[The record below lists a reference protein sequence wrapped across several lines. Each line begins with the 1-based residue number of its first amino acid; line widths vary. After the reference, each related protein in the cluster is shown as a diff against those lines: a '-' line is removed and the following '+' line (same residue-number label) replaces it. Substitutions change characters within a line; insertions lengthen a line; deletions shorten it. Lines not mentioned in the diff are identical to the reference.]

1 MSTPHIAAERGQ
13 IAETVLMGGDP
24 LRMKFIAENYLE
36 NAVCYST
43 VRNAFGYTGLYK
55 GVRVS
60 VQAHGMGMPSM
71 GIYSWELMK
80 EYGCENLIRIGTTG
94 SIREDL
100 KIGDV
105 VFSLASS
112 TDSNWQDQYKIHGH
126 YASCC
131 DFTLLRKAVEAAE
144 ARGIPYRV
152 GNTVAEDVFYN
163 VNPEVHESWERMGC
177 LCVEMEASALYMN
190 AAYLG
195 KRALALFTVSDEIKT
210 GKRATAEER
219 ERSFTNMIEIG
230 LGAALAL

>member
-1 MSTPHIAAERGQ
+1 MSTPHIGAEKGQ

-36 NAVCYST
+36 NVVCYST
-43 VRNAFGYTGLYK
+43 VRNCYGFTGTYK
-55 GVRVS
+55 GVPVS

-80 EYGCENLIRIGTTG
+80 EFGCQNLIRIGTTG
-94 SIREDL
+94 SIQEDV

-112 TDSNWQDQYKIHGH
+112 TDSNWQEQFKIHGNF
-126 YASCC
+126 ASCC
-131 DFTLLRKAVEAAE
+131 DFGLLRKGVEAAE
-144 ARGIPYRV
+144 KRGIPYKV

-163 VNPEVHESWERMGC
+163 VNPEVHEAWQRMGC
-177 LCVEMEASALYMN
+177 LCVEMEAAALYMN

-195 KRALALFTVSDEIKT
+195 RKALALFTVSDELAT
-210 GKRATAEER
+210 GKRASVEQR
-219 ERSFTNMIEIG
+219 EKGFTNMIEIG
-230 LGAALAL
+230 LEAAFSL